1 MQLYETFEVKFKDKN
16 SAEQKSLLKNA
27 IIDLYQN
34 FDDYKIVERSKGK
47 KDQTSDFMDKFHI
60 TKFDIFNLLDE
71 SLHTLNLAKYADILV
86 DRDREDNLLYILYFP
101 NATVGNWDY
110 SKSREKLLY
119 IKWNPINKNIISFH
133 TMRDIQ
139 DTNRDSLTENKMKIT
154 EEKFEIYNTHVK
166 YRFINRWC
174 NLYYDK
180 VSENLFVLYDGYIE
194 TVDQIKPTE
203 FERIYDGYTLCKP
216 TDKIIQIWK
225 RDRKLE
231 EKSSIDIQDVIYF
244 VYTHTDEDFVLTD
257 LEVLKDL
264 KKDLKDGT
272 KPMYE
277 LNDVKGIK
285 DDIIQTME
293 LNSEQKKVLND
304 FMKKVEGLYKD
315 KGKIEEKLKNI
326 KFQNVINENLSYD
339 EIIDKLF
346 YTGNNNAHLKKF
358 YDLKRKYNGKDVSNI
373 KVITADISDEGYC
386 DILFSVKATKDG
398 KKKKELVGENGELRD
413 NISDEYE
420 VILRINDFWD
430 LIDEFGLETKGD
442 FTKADVVALIQL
454 SQDIKIKDSTPSF
467 WWMGTSWYLSQ
478 DNASLMPCDIPPKF
492 WNRDNLRPNVKVSK
506 SVEGVLKN
514 LGFFTQ
520 QIAMSIKR
528 ALKEE
533 GYLM

>member
-1 MQLYETFEVKFKDKN
+1 MQLYETFEVKFKDNDSSQQRKM
-16 SAEQKSLLKNA
+16 LLQALK
-27 IIDLYQN
+27 DLYLN
-34 FDDYKIVERSKGK
+34 LDKYHIVKRNDSN
-47 KDQTSDFMDKFHI
+47 DQTSKFMERFYI
-60 TKFDIFNLLDE
+60 TKNDIATLLEDYVF
-71 SLHTLNLAKYADILV
+71 SLNVTEWGDILA
-86 DRDREDNLLYILYFP
+86 DRDRGNNLLYILYIP
-101 NATVGNWDY
+101 YAKVGNWDY

-139 DTNRDSLTENKMKIT
+139 DTNRDSLTENKTM
-154 EEKFEIYNTHVK
+154 N
-166 YRFINRWC
+166 
-174 NLYYDK
+174 
-180 VSENLFVLYDGYIE
+180 
-194 TVDQIKPTE
+194 
-203 FERIYDGYTLCKP
+203 
-216 TDKIIQIWK
+216 
-225 RDRKLE
+225 
-231 EKSSIDIQDVIYF
+231 IQDVIDF
-244 VYTHTDEDFVLTD
+244 VYTHTDEDFVLTN
-257 LEVLKDL
+257 LEVLEDL
-264 KKDLKDGT
+264 KKDLKNGT
-272 KPMYE
+272 KPIYD
-277 LNDVKGIK
+277 LDDVKGVK

-326 KFQNVINENLSYD
+326 NFQNVINENLSYD

-478 DNASLMPCDIPPKF
+478 DNASLMPCNIPPKF
-492 WNRDNLRPNVKVSK
+492 WNRDDLRPNVKVSK

>member
-1 MQLYETFEVKFKDKN
+1 MQLYETFEVKFKDNDSPQQRKM
-16 SAEQKSLLKNA
+16 LLQALK
-27 IIDLYQN
+27 DLYLN
-34 FDDYKIVERSKGK
+34 LDKYHIVKRNDSN
-47 KDQTSDFMDKFHI
+47 DQTSKFMEKFYI
-60 TKFDIFNLLDE
+60 TKNDIATLLEDYTF
-71 SLHTLNLAKYADILV
+71 SLNVTEWGDILA
-86 DRDREDNLLYILYFP
+86 DRDRGNNLLYILYIP
-101 NATVGNWDY
+101 YAKVGNWDY

-139 DTNRDSLTENKMKIT
+139 DTNRDSLTENKTM
-154 EEKFEIYNTHVK
+154 N
-166 YRFINRWC
+166 
-174 NLYYDK
+174 
-180 VSENLFVLYDGYIE
+180 
-194 TVDQIKPTE
+194 
-203 FERIYDGYTLCKP
+203 
-216 TDKIIQIWK
+216 
-225 RDRKLE
+225 
-231 EKSSIDIQDVIYF
+231 IQDVIDF

-257 LEVLKDL
+257 LEVLEDL
-264 KKDLKDGT
+264 KKDLKNGT
-272 KPMYE
+272 KPIYD
-277 LNDVKGIK
+277 LDDVKGVK
-285 DDIIQTME
+285 DDIIQTIE
-293 LNSEQKKVLND
+293 LSSEQKKVLNN
-304 FMKKVEGLYKD
+304 FVKKVEGLYKD

-326 KFQNVINENLSYD
+326 NFQNVINENLSYD

-478 DNASLMPCDIPPKF
+478 DNASLMPCNIPPKF
-492 WNRDNLRPNVKVSK
+492 WNRDDLRPNVKVSK

>member
-1 MQLYETFEVKFKDKN
+1 MQFYEMFEVKFKDKDSPLQRN
-16 SAEQKSLLKNA
+16 MLLNA
-27 IIDLYQN
+27 LKDLYVN
-34 FDDYKIVERSKGK
+34 IDEYNIVKR
-47 KDQTSDFMDKFHI
+47 KDSNNQTSKFMDRFYI
-60 TKFDIFNLLDE
+60 TKGDIVTLLEDYAFNLQVTE
-71 SLHTLNLAKYADILV
+71 WGDILD
-86 DRDREDNLLYILYFP
+86 DRDRPNNLLYILYIP
-101 NATVGNWDY
+101 NAKVGNWDY
-110 SKSREKLLY
+110 AKSREKLLY

-139 DTNRDSLTENKMKIT
+139 DTNRDSLTENKTMT
-154 EEKFEIYNTHVK
+154 
-166 YRFINRWC
+166 
-174 NLYYDK
+174 
-180 VSENLFVLYDGYIE
+180 
-194 TVDQIKPTE
+194 
-203 FERIYDGYTLCKP
+203 
-216 TDKIIQIWK
+216 
-225 RDRKLE
+225 
-231 EKSSIDIQDVIYF
+231 IQDVIDF

-257 LEVLKDL
+257 LEVLEDL
-264 KKDLKDGT
+264 KKDLKNGT
-272 KPMYE
+272 KPIYD
-277 LNDVKGIK
+277 LDDVKGVK

-326 KFQNVINENLSYD
+326 NFQNVINENLSYD

-478 DNASLMPCDIPPKF
+478 DNASLMPCNIPPKF
-492 WNRDNLRPNVKVSK
+492 WNRDDLRPNVKVSK

>member
-1 MQLYETFEVKFKDKN
+1 MLIIEEFEVKFKDKN
-16 SAEQKSLLKNA
+16 SPQQRKMLLEALK
-27 IIDLYQN
+27 DLYIN
-34 FDDYKIVERSKGK
+34 IDKYNIVKRKDSN
-47 KDQTSDFMDKFHI
+47 DQTSKFMDRFYI
-60 TKFDIFNLLDE
+60 TKGDIITLLEDYAFNLQVTE
-71 SLHTLNLAKYADILV
+71 WGDILD
-86 DRDREDNLLYILYFP
+86 DRDRPNNILYILYIP
-101 NATVGNWDY
+101 NAKVGNWDY
-110 SKSREKLLY
+110 TKSREKLLY
-119 IKWNPINKNIISFH
+119 IKWNPKNRNIISFH
-133 TMRDIQ
+133 TMSAVQ
-139 DTNRDSLTENKMKIT
+139 QTNRDKLTENKIM
-154 EEKFEIYNTHVK
+154 N
-166 YRFINRWC
+166 
-174 NLYYDK
+174 
-180 VSENLFVLYDGYIE
+180 
-194 TVDQIKPTE
+194 
-203 FERIYDGYTLCKP
+203 
-216 TDKIIQIWK
+216 
-225 RDRKLE
+225 
-231 EKSSIDIQDVIYF
+231 IQDVIDF

-257 LEVLKDL
+257 LEILKDL

-272 KPMYE
+272 KPIYE
-277 LNDVKGIK
+277 LDDVKGVK

-293 LNSEQKKVLND
+293 LNSEQKKALND
-304 FMKKVEGLYKD
+304 FMNKVEGLYNMED

-492 WNRDNLRPNVKVSK
+492 WNRDDLRPNVKVSK

-528 ALKEE
+528 ALIQQ